1 MELDHVRKPEEI
13 RDLEGARR
21 GEVVVDGEDL
31 GVGAEGSGHF
41 VEETE
46 LREGNPLRGLVGD
59 VESVRVRT
67 EMEVGC
73 HPTSAVD
80 CLGDGGVVSSYLV
93 PSFSGDHWGGL
104 ADCEGDL
111 LSQKGALGCSLEQ
124 FVSLSNAE
132 ARNVSAVGPDF
143 PESL

>member
-1 MELDHVRKPEEI
+1 MGLDHVGKPEEI
-13 RDLEGARR
+13 RDLEDARR
-21 GEVVVDGEDL
+21 DEVVVDGEDL

-46 LREGNPLRGLVGD
+46 PREGNPLRGLVGD
-59 VESVRVRT
+59 VESVRART

-104 ADCEGDL
+104 ADCEEGRTKIVGERENSAGVSRLPDL
-111 LSQKGALGCSLEQ
+111 
-124 FVSLSNAE
+124 
-132 ARNVSAVGPDF
+132 R
-143 PESL
+143 